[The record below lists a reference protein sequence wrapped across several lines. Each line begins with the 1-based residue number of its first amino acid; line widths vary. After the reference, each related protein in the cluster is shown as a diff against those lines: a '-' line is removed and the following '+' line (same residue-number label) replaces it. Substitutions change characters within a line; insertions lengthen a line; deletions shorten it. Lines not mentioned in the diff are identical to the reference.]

1 MSDLKK
7 DEAILLIKQKEKEMQ
22 DLLTLLADHNTEA
35 VATARQYLTTAV
47 LWATIAAQS
56 K

>member
-1 MSDLKK
+1 MKNETNNALS
-7 DEAILLIKQKEKEMQ
+7 EIKQKEKEIQ

-47 LWATIAAQS
+47 MWATIAAQS